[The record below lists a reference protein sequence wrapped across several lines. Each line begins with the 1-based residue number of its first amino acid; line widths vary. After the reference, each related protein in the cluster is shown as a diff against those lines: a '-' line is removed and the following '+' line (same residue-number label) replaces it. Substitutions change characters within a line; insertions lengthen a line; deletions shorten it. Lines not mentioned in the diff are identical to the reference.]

1 MSQTLQRAFT
11 GNTELRGL
19 SPSPIV
25 PPGIFSPVLPQ
36 PVTYGNRLIV
46 KTGNRITFFDPENVD
61 WVEAQRD
68 YVLFHMQTKKILVR
82 GRISNFEKQL
92 PPEKFYRIHRSTI
105 VNVNRIKEMQSL
117 LYGEYAVIL
126 TDGTRLRLSRSF
138 RERVFHRLMGAA

>member
-1 MSQTLQRAFT
+1 MSQTLQRTFT
-11 GNTELRGL
+11 GNSEGL
-19 SPSPIV
+19 SASPIV
-25 PPGIFSPVLPQ
+25 PPVFSTPLLPQ
-36 PVTYGNRLIV
+36 PVTNSGRLIV
-46 KTGNRITFFDPENVD
+46 KTGSRITFFDHENVD

-82 GRISNFEKQL
+82 GKISDFEKQL

-105 VNVNRIKEMQSL
+105 VNVNRIREMQSL

-138 RERVFHRLMGAA
+138 RERVFHRLTGAA